1 MKPDIWLEASEV
13 AVATPTVGSHVW
25 VEDSE
30 VAWID
35 SEVLEVNE
43 EEVKVSC
50 TLRKTVVVKVSCIYH
65 KDTEVPPGGVDDM
78 TKLAYLHKSGV
89 LENLRSR
96 YDINEIYVHI
106 SYFDD
111 VVWLEMWNIMLICPI
126 LCFQTYTGNILIAV
140 NPFIKLPHLYDSH
153 MMAQYKGAVFSELSP
168 HPFAIADAVY
178 R

>member
-96 YDINEIYVHI
+96 YDINEIY
-106 SYFDD
+106 
-111 VVWLEMWNIMLICPI
+111 
-126 LCFQTYTGNILIAV
+126 TYTGNILIAV